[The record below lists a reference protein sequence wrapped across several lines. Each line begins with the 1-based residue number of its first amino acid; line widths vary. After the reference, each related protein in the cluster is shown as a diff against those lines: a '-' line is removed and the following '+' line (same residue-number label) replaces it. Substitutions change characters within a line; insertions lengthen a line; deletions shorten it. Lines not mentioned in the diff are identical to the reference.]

1 MSKVAITGNASG
13 TGVFTVASP
22 NSNVDRVLTLP
33 DESGTVITT
42 ATTLVPS
49 TTNTAITLG
58 TAVATTSGTSIDF
71 TGIPAG
77 VKRVTV
83 MFKTISTNGT
93 SPVQIQL
100 GSGSVVTSG
109 YESNAGYISNT
120 SVLSSTYTTGLVV
133 INGPSASFV
142 NSGQI
147 QLNLLGS
154 NTWCEAGILMLATAA
169 NNALYSSSGAIT
181 LAGVID
187 RLRITTVN
195 GTDAFDAGSVNISW
209 EF

>member
-33 DESGTVITT
+33 DETGTVLTT
-42 ATTLVPS
+42 ATTLTPS
-49 TTNTAITLG
+49 ATNTSITLG

-83 MFKTISTNGT
+83 SLNKVSTNGT
-93 SPVQIQL
+93 ANLLVQI
-100 GSGSVVTSG
+100 GAGGVVETSG
-109 YESNAGYISNT
+109 YEGHADAGASTGAITTVGVPLTFSNAAGNLRVGGATLVHLGNNLWVST
-120 SVLSSTYTTGLVV
+120 SVIIDAPASPVV
-133 INGPSASFV
+133 SIGASV
-142 NSGQI
+142 K
-147 QLNLLGS
+147 
-154 NTWCEAGILMLATAA
+154 
-169 NNALYSSSGAIT
+169 T
-181 LAGVID
+181 LAGVLD
-187 RLRITTVN
+187 RVRLTTVN

>member
-33 DESGTVITT
+33 DESGTVLTT
-42 ATTLVPS
+42 TTILTPS
-49 TTNTAITLG
+49 ATNTSITLG

-83 MFKTISTNGT
+83 MFNGVSTNGANDYL
-93 SPVQIQL
+93 VQL
-100 GSGSVVTSG
+100 GISTGVVATG
-109 YESNAGYISNT
+109 YLSTTGRNSNGVAVAT
-120 SVLSSTYTTGLVV
+120 TSSTAGFVTASGD
-133 INGPSASFV
+133 ASFTASGHMMLTLVGGNIWISSHSGKV
-142 NSGQI
+142 NNV
-147 QLNLLGS
+147 QL
-154 NTWCEAGILMLATAA
+154 
-169 NNALYSSSGAIT
+169 
-181 LAGVID
+181 
-187 RLRITTVN
+187 VN
-195 GTDAFDAGSVNISW
+195 GGGSLSLGGVLDRIRLTMIGGTDSFDAGSVNISW

>member
-33 DESGTVITT
+33 DETGTVITT

-49 TTNTAITLG
+49 TTNTSITLG

-83 MFKTISTNGT
+83 MFKNVSTNGSADKLIRIGT
-93 SPVQIQL
+93 SSGIEETGYL
-100 GSGSVVTSG
+100 GAGSAIEGTGVGAT
-109 YESNAGYISNT
+109 
-120 SVLSSTYTTGLVV
+120 SSTTAFM
-133 INGPSASFV
+133 INSPSASY
-142 NSGQI
+142 
-147 QLNLLGS
+147 
-154 NTWCEAGILMLATAA
+154 ILH
-169 NNALYSSSGAIT
+169 GGIT
-181 LAGVID
+181 LSLDGTNSWVAYGVLGDGSVNRTTHTAGSKTLGGTLD
-187 RLRITTVN
+187 RVRLTTVN
-195 GTDAFDAGSVNISW
+195 GTDTFDLGSVNISW